1 MGRPQRKKVRRF
13 GQNIEII
20 PSDPSPPR
28 EMGGEKL
35 SREKNKIEATGK
47 RTQRDMKQTTGLGPD
62 LPTPATQTQETKP
75 SATVPASGESEM
87 DQTSGQYRRRR
98 ARGIRTSSQG
108 VSGSARVTRK
118 ELLGQ

>member
-20 PSDPSPPR
+20 PSDQSPPR
-28 EMGGEKL
+28 ESGDTFSMKKSE
-35 SREKNKIEATGK
+35 IEATGK
-47 RTQRDMKQTTGLGPD
+47 RTQRDIKNITGLGPD
-62 LPTPATQTQETKP
+62 LPTSATQTQETKP

-108 VSGSARVTRK
+108 VTGSARVTRK